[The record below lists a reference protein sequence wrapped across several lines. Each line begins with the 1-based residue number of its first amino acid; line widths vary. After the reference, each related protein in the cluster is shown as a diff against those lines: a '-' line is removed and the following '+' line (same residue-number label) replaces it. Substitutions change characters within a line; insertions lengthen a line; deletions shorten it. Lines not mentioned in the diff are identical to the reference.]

1 MTFKKRIKK
10 LCKSSKEIDLKTESK
25 IFIYSDCHRGT
36 GDKADDFYHNHS
48 LFLKVIQKYIDENYL
63 LIELGDG
70 DELWENNKFEDI
82 LKTYKKI
89 YEIYNE
95 QTFKNKFYFLWG
107 NHNRQWKNK
116 LKIGKK
122 ISVFIRA
129 DSRIE
134 SYESMVLKY
143 DNKSLFL
150 LHGHQGELIND
161 KLWWIGKFFVKVFW
175 RPVQLRFGFSDLTS
189 PAKNFKARI
198 KVDKRYIKW
207 IKETNIP
214 TIIGHTHRPM
224 FPMQGHTP
232 YFNSGSCIHPKGISG
247 IEISNQ
253 KIYLVKWSINNKDNK
268 KISKKILGGPLNILN
283 L

>member
-1 MTFKKRIKK
+1 MTFKRRIKN
-10 LCKSSKEIDLKTESK
+10 LYKSSKEINLKTEKK

-36 GDKADDFYHNHS
+36 GDKADDFYHNRN
-48 LFLKVIQKYIDENYL
+48 LFLKVIQKYIDKNYL

-89 YEIYNE
+89 YEIYNK
-95 QTFKNKFYFLWG
+95 QAYKNKFYFLWG

-122 ISVFIRA
+122 ISSFIKQ
-129 DSRIE
+129 DSLIE
-134 SYESMVLKY
+134 SYESLVLKY
-143 DNKSLFL
+143 DDKSLFL

-175 RPVQLRFGFSDLTS
+175 RPIQLRFGFSDLTS

-224 FPMQGHTP
+224 FPKQGQTH

-247 IEISNQ
+247 IDISNE
-253 KIYLVKWSINNKDNK
+253 KISLVKWSINNKDNK
-268 KISKKILGGPLNILN
+268 KITKKILGGPLNILK